1 MIIGEEA
8 RRLVLV
14 SALYAALTFV
24 MAYPFSASPGALVL
38 ADLPDTHL
46 FIWTLAWDVYAFVHQ
61 PVLIFDANI
70 YHPYPNTLAYS
81 ENLIG
86 SALFA
91 APIIWLTGDLVL
103 AMNLVA
109 LLTCVLCGTG
119 AYFLAR
125 RWQLSPLAAFVC
137 GIVFAFAPP
146 RFFRMGQLHM
156 TAVQWIPFTL
166 AFLHSYLERLSTQ
179 DAPPAAHPSLKAGG
193 RRKDLLFALGC
204 FSLQAL
210 SSGHGAAFL
219 AVAIVV
225 LFAWRLAFGQPL
237 AWRQWL
243 RDCGAAGAYLIAPSI
258 WILLPY
264 RAAQTDAGL
273 RRGYLADGLPILND
287 FLASPSRF
295 HIYLHQWLLGRTVND
310 QANAFLFPGI
320 LVVVLA
326 VAALVSWR
334 PRREPLRAGATAFF
348 VLLAIISTL
357 VFVSWPIELWR
368 YVYWLPGFNFIRV
381 PSRFILLV
389 MLCLGMLAAVGF
401 DWHTRRLSARGRFA
415 AAVVVSSLLLAEYS
429 SYPFVGVPFVMDVPP
444 IDRWL
449 DTQPKPFVVAEM
461 PVPSPGNLGALERS
475 QTRAMLHATAHW
487 QKTVHG
493 YSGIRR
499 PLHDQLYLELTE
511 FPDGR
516 SIAALRD
523 VGVTYVVVHSDY
535 YPADR
540 WRRIEPRLAQSK
552 ELRLLHTAG
561 AGRVY
566 AITSDASAATRPS
579 P

>member
-1 MIIGEEA
+1 VIIGEEG
-8 RRLVLV
+8 RRLALV

-24 MAYPFSASPGALVL
+24 MAYPFSASLGSLVL
-38 ADLPDTHL
+38 ADAPDTHL
-46 FIWTLAWDVYAFVHQ
+46 YLWTLAWDVYAFIHQ
-61 PVLIFDANI
+61 PILIFDANI

-109 LLTCVLCGTG
+109 LLTCMLCGIG
-119 AYFLAR
+119 AYLLAR
-125 RWQLSPLAAFVC
+125 HWQLSPYAAFIC

-146 RFFRMGQLHM
+146 RFFRMGQLHT

-166 AFLHSYLERLSTQ
+166 AFLHSYLER
-179 DAPPAAHPSLKAGG
+179 G
-193 RRKDLLFALGC
+193 RRRDLLLALAC
-204 FSLQAL
+204 WTLQVL

-219 AVAIVV
+219 AVAIVT
-225 LFAWRLAFGQPL
+225 LLAWRLTFGQPVT
-237 AWRQWL
+237 WRQWL
-243 RDCGAAGAYLIAPSI
+243 RDYGATGAYLVAPSI

-264 RAAQTDAGL
+264 RAAQADAGL
-273 RRGYLADGLPILND
+273 RRGYLSDGMPAVND
-287 FLASPSRF
+287 FLASPSRV
-295 HIYLHQWLLGRTVND
+295 HVYLQEWLLGRTVND
-310 QANAFLFPGI
+310 SANAFLFPGI

-326 VAALVSWR
+326 VIALISWR
-334 PRREPLRAGATAFF
+334 PRRETRRASATGFF
-348 VLLAIISTL
+348 LVLALISTL
-357 VFVSWPIELWR
+357 MFVTWPVDTWR
-368 YVYWLPGFNFIRV
+368 HLYWLPGFNFIRV

-389 MLCLGMLAAVGF
+389 MLCLGMLAAVAF
-401 DWHTRRLSARGRFA
+401 DRHTRQLSDPGRLS
-415 AAVVVSSLLLAEYS
+415 AAVVVSLLLLTEYS
-429 SYPFVGVPFVMDVPP
+429 SHPFGGVPFVMDVPA

-475 QTRAMLHATAHW
+475 QTRAMLHSTAHW

-499 PLHDQLYLELTE
+499 PLHDQLYLDLTE
-511 FPDGR
+511 FPGERGID
-516 SIAALRD
+516 ALRN
-523 VGVTYVVVHSDY
+523 VGVTHVVVHSDY
-535 YPADR
+535 YDADQ
-540 WRRIEPRLAQSK
+540 WRQVEPSLAQSADLK
-552 ELRLLHTAG
+552 LVHTEG

-566 AITSDASAATRPS
+566 VITSSASAATRPF